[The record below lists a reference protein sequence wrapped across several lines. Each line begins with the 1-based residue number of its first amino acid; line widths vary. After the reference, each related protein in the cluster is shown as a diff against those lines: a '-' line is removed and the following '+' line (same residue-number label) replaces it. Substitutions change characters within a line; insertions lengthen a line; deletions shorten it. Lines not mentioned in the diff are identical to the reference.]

1 MLSFYVSDLFF
12 SYNGVKIHPSPSY
25 GLSVTENL
33 GSLRLDVDKIA
44 LTEKKQ
50 RQKLSV
56 ILEAVA
62 KCLQLEESQLKWS
75 VECRCRSE
83 IGKNGPSQGFLCYKA
98 ALRQRGAR
106 TVIKQPVFNYQ
117 LNQK

>member
-1 MLSFYVSDLFF
+1 MVVLKYILLLPLDS
-12 SYNGVKIHPSPSY
+12 VK
-25 GLSVTENL
+25 ENL
-33 GSLRLDVDKIA
+33 GSLKLDVDKIA

-62 KCLQLEESQLKWS
+62 KCLQLEKSQLKWS

-83 IGKNGPSQGFLCYKA
+83 IGENHPQQGFLCCMA
-98 ALRQRGAR
+98 AMRQRGGR
-106 TVIKQPVFNYQ
+106 TLIK
-117 LNQK
+117 

>member
-1 MLSFYVSDLFF
+1 VYSCGMWVCGSYYVLSNIQNKTLLSFYVSDLFLLF
-12 SYNGVKIHPSPSY
+12 SCGGVEIHPSPSC
-25 GLSVTENL
+25 GLSVKENL
-33 GSLRLDVDKIA
+33 GSLKLDVDKIA

-75 VECRCRSE
+75 VECR
-83 IGKNGPSQGFLCYKA
+83 
-98 ALRQRGAR
+98 
-106 TVIKQPVFNYQ
+106 
-117 LNQK
+117 